1 MFLQSYLVEQLKDY
15 LKLLKKKIHVEFEK
29 FLKHQFR
36 IIHVVGGQLIR
47 NYLIEHFHYLVL

>member
-15 LKLLKKKIHVEFEK
+15 LKLLMKKIHVQSEK